1 MLPARASIEHLASR
15 LVVRTDNAGWSL
27 YGAQRSQP
35 VATGGKWDGPSNGS
49 DKRKPLPWVATSCL
63 SRSMVRRGST
73 SCLPQ
78 GSAIRSRRSRGDL
91 VSFTS
96 TATTHPALI
105 PHEAPGSSRRCP
117 PIPATQW
124 PKGLLTAEIPAYP
137 RSTRK
142 RHDRPVTPEVAGSSP
157 VAPVE
162 KILQTRVFCCQHR
175 RMRPPASR
183 RPPAPIRDGRSAAD
197 RTPRVLQTGNFLSPV
212 RRQARHWSA
221 AIPRRSRARA

>member
-1 MLPARASIEHLASR
+1 VSCDLLPETFHGKEGGDVLPA
-15 LVVRTDNAGWSL
+15 
-27 YGAQRSQP
+27 P
-35 VATGGKWDGPSNGS
+35 
-49 DKRKPLPWVATSCL
+49 
-63 SRSMVRRGST
+63 
-73 SCLPQ
+73 

-157 VAPVE
+157 VAPAKV
-162 KILQTRVFCCQHR
+162 LQIGTFCCR
-175 RMRPPASR
+175 LGPKRPPASFH
-183 RPPAPIRDGRSAAD
+183 PA
-197 RTPRVLQTGNFLSPV
+197 L
-212 RRQARHWSA
+212 
-221 AIPRRSRARA
+221 IPRRK